1 MLEEV
6 EEESSEDSSSFSSGH
21 EWPTAGSDCS
31 GEEPA
36 KVFSQISVEIRISIK
51 ECYICIGENTF
62 ISNEKS

>member
-36 KVFSQISVEIRISIK
+36 KVFSQMKKKI
-51 ECYICIGENTF
+51 
-62 ISNEKS
+62 